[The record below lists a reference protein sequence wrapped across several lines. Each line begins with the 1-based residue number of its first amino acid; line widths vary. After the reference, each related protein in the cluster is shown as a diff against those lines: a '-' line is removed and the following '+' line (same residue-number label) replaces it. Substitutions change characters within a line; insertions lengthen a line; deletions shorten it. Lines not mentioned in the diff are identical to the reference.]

1 MVDKA
6 LINCNTYSFQNMIK
20 ANTCFTKS
28 SESSLD
34 VILTNRPRL
43 FFHSLSV
50 ETGISDVHTMVCTM
64 MRSHIS
70 RLKPIKI
77 HYRNYKYFSEEL
89 FQNELSNSNLISSE
103 NDPDNMYLELVQN
116 VCTILDKHAPL
127 NPITGGVFYVR

>member
-1 MVDKA
+1 
-6 LINCNTYSFQNMIK
+6 
-20 ANTCFTKS
+20 
-28 SESSLD
+28 
-34 VILTNRPRL
+34 
-43 FFHSLSV
+43 
-50 ETGISDVHTMVCTM
+50 MVCTM